1 MDKSNSIDKLPK
13 PAIYFPI
20 IDGHYSTRAGLS
32 RFGDDIGNGK
42 QDAQLFQFDNTY
54 TLYRNNKLAIRDQSI
69 DHYVCTDTTSLEV
82 LKETGKWLL
91 QHLCKEHPDKFL
103 LQHAAQSMQ
112 LSCHL
117 TSDKIFINNDGSLNS
132 QNISYKNLFDALAL
146 QVQEDICVMQ
156 KDGDRMKMVAAHL
169 CAANHWSAREKLLMD
184 MSDLHQHV
192 PGFTDNNPEPDKLLL
207 GLQKK
212 IHPYTRFAWG
222 LCKHATLN
230 QHPEQPPKQD
240 SNSGLF
246 MRVERQAI
254 WPMVNTET
262 LLFTIR
268 TYFYDCAE
276 LDTQQC
282 RSLINAVNS
291 MSDATLR
298 YKNINRTNV
307 VNKLLTLLDG

>member
-1 MDKSNSIDKLPK
+1 MDKSNSIGKLPK

-20 IDGHYSTRAGLS
+20 IDDYYSTRAGLS

-42 QDAQLFQFDNTY
+42 QDAQLFQFDNTFN
-54 TLYRNNKLAIRDQSI
+54 TYRNNKLAIRDQSI
-69 DHYVCTDTTSLEV
+69 DHYVCTDKASPEV
-82 LKETGKWLL
+82 LRETGKWLL
-91 QHLCKEHPDKFL
+91 QHLCKEHPDKFS
-103 LQHAAQSMQ
+103 LQHTSHAMQ

-117 TSDKIFINNDGSLNS
+117 SGDKIAINNDGSLDS
-132 QNISYKNLFDALAL
+132 QNASYKNLFDALAL
-146 QVQEDICVMQ
+146 QVQEDICVMH
-156 KDGDRMKMVAAHL
+156 KNGDHMKMIAAHL

-192 PGFTDNNPEPDKLLL
+192 PGFTDDNPEPDKLLL

-212 IHPYTRFAWG
+212 THPYVRFAWG
-222 LCKHATLN
+222 LYGHATLN

-240 SNSGLF
+240 SKNGLF
-246 MRVERQAI
+246 MRVERQVI
-254 WPMVNTET
+254 WPMVNTDA

-291 MSDATLR
+291 MSDATLK
-298 YKNINRTNV
+298 YKNINKTKVINT
-307 VNKLLTLLDG
+307 LLTLLDE